1 MHLNPFFFGFSE
13 YQPKVRG
20 WLLGTVD
27 GTNQGMIPANYIRIL
42 GKKLSENSNQSSIK
56 KSASESDMK
65 ILSSDQAAAD
75 SNQ

>member
-1 MHLNPFFFGFSE
+1 MTFSDISE

-42 GKKLSENSNQSSIK
+42 GKKIGENSASQQASVIK
-56 KSASESDMK
+56 TS
-65 ILSSDQAAAD
+65 SSDSDLKQL
-75 SNQ
+75 SNDQGSSGTI